1 MTAEDTRSAIRG
13 VALELF
19 AMHGFVNTSLREIAE
34 RLGMTKAALYYHYPS
49 KQALLLAIIEPLI
62 SEWKAVADKTAT
74 LEHTPEHVHRVL
86 DECLSVLLRHRA
98 IAGMFARDAPA
109 IFEAIGRMYENLLDI
124 HQRLHTWLAG
134 PSPTNAELVRAMAAT
149 EVLGTALGWS
159 PALRET
165 SDEEM
170 RAVLLDAA
178 SDVLRLRDRTLCPKG
193 HLRDADRPDGHLQ
206 GI

>member
-1 MTAEDTRSAIRG
+1 MTAEDTRGAIRD

-62 SEWKAVADKTAT
+62 AGWKAVTDTTAG
-74 LEHTPEHVHRVL
+74 LRHTPDNVERVL
-86 DECLSVLLRHRA
+86 SACLDVLLQHRA

-109 IFEAIGRMYENLLDI
+109 IFEAVGRMYEDLLDI
-124 HQRLHTWLAG
+124 HTRLHTWLAG

-165 SDEEM
+165 TDGEM
-170 RAVLLDAA
+170 RSILLDAA
-178 SDVLRLRDRTLCPKG
+178 SDVLRLRDRSRT
-193 HLRDADRPDGHLQ
+193 
-206 GI
+206 

>member
-1 MTAEDTRSAIRG
+1 MASAADTRSAIRD

-62 SEWKAVADKTAT
+62 AEWKSVTDKTAG
-74 LEHTPEHVHRVL
+74 LEHTTSNVHLVL
-86 DECLSVLLRHRA
+86 DDCLDVMLRHRS
-98 IAGMFARDAPA
+98 IAGLFARDAPA
-109 IFEAIGRMYENLLDI
+109 IFEAIGRMYEELLDI
-124 HQRLHTWLAG
+124 HTRLHTWLAG

-159 PALRET
+159 PALRDT
-165 SDEEM
+165 SDAEM

-178 SDVLRLRDRTLCPKG
+178 SAVLRLPK
-193 HLRDADRPDGHLQ
+193 P
-206 GI
+206 